1 MGAGGAVTYFVV
13 VFGAGLNDG
22 FVLKLADLVG
32 GVIPWACRWLA
43 DTRTCLYARSRIGK
57 MELGLY
63 GPRCRAA
70 TSPSP
75 PVKKIEF
82 R

>member
-1 MGAGGAVTYFVV
+1 MREEPLENMNEGLGRDRWAVTYFVV
-13 VFGAGLNDG
+13 VFVARLNNG

-63 GPRCRAA
+63 GPRC
-70 TSPSP
+70 
-75 PVKKIEF
+75 
-82 R
+82 